1 MRAAILTD
9 YDSPPRPGE
18 FDQPGDPPDG
28 AVAVDVHVAGLNPI
42 DITTAAGILPSKPP
56 LPSVV
61 GREGIGTTADGSRVY
76 FDASIPPCG
85 SMAERT
91 LAAADSLID
100 VPGGV
105 EDSLALCFGIAGLAA
120 WLGLE
125 WTGRIREGETVL
137 VLGASG
143 VVGQI
148 AVQAA
153 RLLGAGTVIAAARD
167 EQALEHACAELGA
180 DEAVRL
186 GSDDAGTLTEQFR
199 DAAPSGGG
207 GGLDLVIDP
216 VWGTPAMGA
225 LAALNERGRLVQ
237 IGNSAGPTTEVPAR
251 TIRNNLR
258 SIVGHHNFSAPH
270 EVKASAFEAMCRHAA
285 EGNLNVP
292 VEEVQLDDIE
302 DAWRR
307 QKESPRRKL
316 VVRIATATP

>member
-18 FDQPGDPPDG
+18 FDEPGAPPED
-28 AVAVDVHVAGLNPI
+28 AVAVDVLVAGLNPI
-42 DITTAAGILPSKPP
+42 DITTAA
-56 LPSVV
+56 
-61 GREGIGTTADGSRVY
+61 ADGRRVY
-76 FDASIPPCG
+76 FDAPIPPSG

-91 LAAADSLID
+91 LAAADSLVD
-100 VPGGV
+100 VPAGV

-125 WTGRIREGETVL
+125 WMGRIQEGETVL

-167 EQALEHACAELGA
+167 EQALERACAELGA
-180 DEAVRL
+180 DKAVRL
-186 GSDDAGTLTEQFR
+186 GSDDAGALTEQFR
-199 DAAPSGGG
+199 DAAPSDGGG
-207 GGLDLVIDP
+207 GGIDLVIDP

-237 IGNSAGPTTEVPAR
+237 IGNSAGPTTEVP
-251 TIRNNLR
+251 
-258 SIVGHHNFSAPH
+258 P
-270 EVKASAFEAMCRHAA
+270 
-285 EGNLNVP
+285 
-292 VEEVQLDDIE
+292 LDDIE

-316 VVRIATATP
+316 VVRIATATT